1 MGQGVSCEGIMRMD
15 GTRYGYS
22 VVRLC
27 KGAIEGEKF
36 FAFVAV
42 EPQNLEYFR
51 THYKAGTHTH
61 FSPFGTELLRG
72 WGNAPEPHIAKHIE
86 EKFGVCFC
94 NDEFSA
100 EAAAQ
105 MVRHD
110 LSLAHVNVFGDQ
122 SEDKAKASAS
132 LIELVKQKLE
142 KPARLFG

>member
-1 MGQGVSCEGIMRMD
+1 MGQGVSYEGIMRMD
-15 GTRYGYS
+15 DTRYGYS

-27 KGAIEGEKF
+27 KGAIEGQTF

-42 EPQNLEYFR
+42 EPHNLDYFR
-51 THYKAGTHTH
+51 QNYKAGTHTH

-72 WGNAPEPHIAKHIE
+72 WGGEPEPHIAKHVE

-110 LSLAHVNVFGDQ
+110 LSLAHINVFGNQ
-122 SEDKAKASAS
+122 SKDTAKASRS
-132 LIELVKQKLE
+132 LIERVRQTLE

>member
-1 MGQGVSCEGIMRMD
+1 MGLGVSCEGIIRMND
-15 GTRYGYS
+15 TRYGYS

-27 KGAIEGEKF
+27 RGAIEGQKF

-42 EPQNLEYFR
+42 EPQNLEFFR

-61 FSPFGTELLRG
+61 FSPFGSELLRG
-72 WGNAPEPHIAKHIE
+72 WGDEPTADLIQHVE

-110 LSLAHVNVFGDQ
+110 LSLAHINVFGDQ
-122 SEDKAKASAS
+122 TKDTHAGKPSFMDA
-132 LIELVKQKLE
+132 VRQKLE

>member
-1 MGQGVSCEGIMRMD
+1 MGQGVSYEGIMRMD

-27 KGAIEGEKF
+27 KGAIEGQKF
-36 FAFVAV
+36 FAFIAV
-42 EPQNLEYFR
+42 EPQNLDYFR

-72 WGNAPEPHIAKHIE
+72 WGDAPEPHLAKHIE

-110 LSLAHVNVFGDQ
+110 LSLAQTNVF
-122 SEDKAKASAS
+122 SEQTEDIRADKLSFMDA
-132 LIELVKQKLE
+132 LWQKLE